1 MPLINVH
8 LAAGRTD
15 EQKRALMAALTKAAE
30 ESIGAPL
37 ASIRVWITEMQP
49 TEFMAGGETMAER
62 QASGGSP
69 SDPRVAAAGNGS

>member
-15 EQKRALMAALTKAAE
+15 EQKKALMAALTQAAQ

-37 ASIRVWITEMQP
+37 ASIRVWITEMEP
-49 TEFMAGGETMAER
+49 TEFMAGGELMADR
-62 QASGGSP
+62 QARASTNS
-69 SDPRVAAAGNGS
+69 

>member
-15 EQKRALMAALTKAAE
+15 EQKKALMAALTKAAE

-37 ASIRVWITEMQP
+37 QSIRVWITEMQP
-49 TEFMAGGETMAER
+49 TEFMAGGELMADR
-62 QASGGSP
+62 QTK
-69 SDPRVAAAGNGS
+69 AATG

>member
-15 EQKRALMAALTKAAE
+15 EQKKALMAALTQAAQ

-49 TEFMAGGETMAER
+49 TEFMAGGELMADR
-62 QASGGSP
+62 QAK
-69 SDPRVAAAGNGS
+69 AAAPS

>member
-15 EQKRALMAALTKAAE
+15 EQKKALMAALTQAAQD
-30 ESIGAPL
+30 SIAAPL

-49 TEFMAGGETMAER
+49 AEFMAGGELMADR
-62 QASGGSP
+62 QAKAATGS
-69 SDPRVAAAGNGS
+69 

>member
-15 EQKRALMAALTKAAE
+15 EQKKALMTALTQAAQ

-49 TEFMAGGETMAER
+49 TEFMAGGELMADR
-62 QASGGSP
+62 QAKAGSP
-69 SDPRVAAAGNGS
+69 S